1 MVDRGDSGISVVHA
15 VVEES
20 DGDSTQDEDEAG
32 SEVKDKEDEQDS
44 EADSEA
50 DEEEVN
56 EEEDAAVIGNCPRCV
71 CCGQSR

>member
-1 MVDRGDSGISVVHA
+1 MVDRGDSGISVVHE

-44 EADSEA
+44 EAD
-50 DEEEVN
+50 EEEVN